1 MKYKINNQKYE
12 VIITKKNNKN
22 TYIRVKED
30 MKIYI
35 TTNYLVN
42 KSYIKTILDNNVD
55 YLEKMLNKR
64 KLEQEKEESF
74 YYLGN
79 IYDIIFVSS
88 LKKVEIVDN
97 KIYVKDIKTLE
108 KWYKNEMINLFQERL
123 EINYQRFNENI
134 PYPNLR
140 IRNMKTRWGV
150 CNRKTKTITL
160 NSNLIKYDI
169 TKLDY
174 VIIHELSHFVHF
186 DHSKNFW
193 NLVSRYC
200 PNYKQI
206 RKELRD

>member
-1 MKYKINNQKYE
+1 MKYKINNQEYE

-30 MKIYI
+30 MKIYV

-42 KSYIKTILDNNVD
+42 KAYIKTILDNNID

-88 LKKVEIVDN
+88 LKEVEIVDN

-134 PYPNLR
+134 PYPNLK

-193 NLVSRYC
+193 NLVSKYS

>member
-1 MKYKINNQKYE
+1 MKYKINNQEYDV
-12 VIITKKNNKN
+12 VIIKKNNKN

-30 MKIYI
+30 MKIYV

-42 KSYIKTILDNNVD
+42 KSYIKNILDNNID
-55 YLEKMLNKR
+55 YLEKMLSKR
-64 KLEQEKEESF
+64 KQDQEKEESF

-79 IYDIIFVSS
+79 IYDIMYVSS
-88 LKKVEIVDN
+88 IDNLEIVEN
-97 KIYVKDIKTLE
+97 KIYVKNSKELE
-108 KWYKNEMINLFQERL
+108 KWYKKQIINLFQERL
-123 EINYQRFNENI
+123 EINYKNFKENI
-134 PYPNLR
+134 PYPNLK

-150 CNRKTKTITL
+150 CIRKTNTITL
-160 NSNLIKYDI
+160 NSSLIKYDI

-174 VIIHELSHFVHF
+174 VIIHELSHFIHF

-193 NLVSRYC
+193 NLVSKYC

>member
-30 MKIYI
+30 MKIYV

-42 KSYIKTILDNNVD
+42 KAYIKTILDNNID

-88 LKKVEIVDN
+88 LKEVEIVDN

-134 PYPNLR
+134 PYPNLK

-150 CNRKTKTITL
+150 CNRKTNTITL

-193 NLVSRYC
+193 NLVSKYS

>member
-1 MKYKINNQKYE
+1 MKYKINNQEYD

-30 MKIYI
+30 MKIYV

-88 LKKVEIVDN
+88 LKEVEIVDN

-134 PYPNLR
+134 PYPNLK

-193 NLVSRYC
+193 NLVSKYS

>member
-1 MKYKINNQKYE
+1 MKYKINNQEYD

-30 MKIYI
+30 MKIYV

-42 KSYIKTILDNNVD
+42 KAYIKTILDNNID

-88 LKKVEIVDN
+88 LKEVEIVDN

-134 PYPNLR
+134 PYPNLK

-150 CNRKTKTITL
+150 CNRKTNTITL

-193 NLVSRYC
+193 NLVSKYS

>member
-1 MKYKINNQKYE
+1 MKYKINNQEYD
-12 VIITKKNNKN
+12 VVITKKNNKN

-30 MKIYI
+30 MKIYV

-42 KSYIKTILDNNVD
+42 KSYIKTILDNNID
-55 YLEKMLNKR
+55 YLEKMLSKR
-64 KLEQEKEESF
+64 KLDQEKEESF

-88 LKKVEIVDN
+88 LKDVEIVDN

-108 KWYKNEMINLFQERL
+108 KWYKKEIINLFQERL

-134 PYPNLR
+134 PYPNLK

-169 TKLDY
+169 IKLDY
-174 VIIHELSHFVHF
+174 VIIHELSHFIHF

-193 NLVSRYC
+193 NLVSKYS